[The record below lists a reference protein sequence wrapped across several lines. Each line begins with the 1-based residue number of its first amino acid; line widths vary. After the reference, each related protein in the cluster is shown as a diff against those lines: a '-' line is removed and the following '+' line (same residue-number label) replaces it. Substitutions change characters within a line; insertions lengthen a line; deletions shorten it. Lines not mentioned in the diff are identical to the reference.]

1 MIPRQQN
8 TPRHFLF
15 GTIYAH
21 SNFLFYTSSNK
32 TLQKGF
38 MQVPVEPNLDHPI
51 PESTKAHSAETLSD
65 HIRVAGNT
73 ALLLNEL
80 GDGET
85 IEMTEDDIAQA
96 AEMMERVKLDGG
108 DQTKASKNKD
118 LAAKKVANKAGVA
131 LALGGFVTHY
141 DQQVIQDKIQLR
153 NIAVNTF
160 LEVLQT
166 SDDEKNRLKA
176 AEMLG
181 KAGDL
186 FTEKA
191 EITITHKSSDELK
204 DALRERIKF
213 LMETQAQREKELAE
227 RAMKE
232 LDVVDVDAK
241 EVKNDDDTRA

>member
-1 MIPRQQN
+1 
-8 TPRHFLF
+8 
-15 GTIYAH
+15 
-21 SNFLFYTSSNK
+21 
-32 TLQKGF
+32 
-38 MQVPVEPNLDHPI
+38 MQIPVEPNLDHPV

-65 HIRVAGNT
+65 HVRVVGNT
-73 ALLLNEL
+73 ALLINEL
-80 GDGET
+80 GDGES
-85 IEMTEDDIAQA
+85 IEMTEDDLAQA
-96 AEMMERVKLDGG
+96 SEMMKKVKTDGG
-108 DQTKASKNKD
+108 DQTKDSKAKD
-118 LAAKKVANKAGVA
+118 LATRKAATKEGVA
-131 LALGGFVTHY
+131 LALGGFVSYY

-160 LEVLQT
+160 LDILQT

-213 LMETQAQREKELAE
+213 LMETQQNRPPSMTEKAIGEIT
-227 RAMKE
+227 
-232 LDVVDVDAK
+232 DVEDKTEKVQNNVQ
-241 EVKNDDDTRA
+241 NDD